1 MEALDVTAARA
12 LRDMLAAQPT
22 TPAKIKFAWTIAA
35 GQALARHATI
45 AWTGDGRLHVHAESD
60 AWRREILRAKTILS
74 ARLTQLLGPDVV
86 HSIAVEAGAAGPRSS
101 RA

>member
-1 MEALDVTAARA
+1 MEALDATAARA
-12 LRDMLAAQPT
+12 LREMLAAQPT

-45 AWTGDGRLHVHAESD
+45 AWHGDGRLHVQAESD
-60 AWRREILRAKTILS
+60 AWRREIIRAKPILS
-74 ARLTQLLGPDVV
+74 ARLTQLLGSDVIRA
-86 HSIAVEAGAAGPRSS
+86 IAVEAGGAGPRSS